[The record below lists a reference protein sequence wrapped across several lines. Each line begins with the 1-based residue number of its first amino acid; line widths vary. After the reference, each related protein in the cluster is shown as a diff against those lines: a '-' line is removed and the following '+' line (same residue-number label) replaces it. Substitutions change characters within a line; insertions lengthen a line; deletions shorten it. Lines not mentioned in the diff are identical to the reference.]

1 MHRTKRIEMVRFFRM
16 IVCFLSFFVIISFW
30 GCKSDMPEDV
40 LDEGTMENVL
50 YDYHLAQSLGEKKS
64 AEQITRHSNI
74 SYNENYYLKS
84 VLDKYHLSEEDFNR
98 SLEWYTR
105 HSEVL
110 FKIYKNL
117 NERIAADIGTNVST
131 DGTLYADAATDDTLD
146 IWRGSRAWLLSS
158 VGQNTVS
165 FEQEADTAIHA
176 GDRLMFHFTSN
187 WIYREGM
194 KSAVVS
200 LALKYDNDSTAV
212 MTFPFYSPGNQE
224 FSVVVGTKPLKRI
237 YGYVYQQAQWDA
249 KPKLLVISNVSLIR
263 FRVNA
268 QPVDIRNQS
277 EDADS
282 LQNVQKNHQRS
293 ERMLRDSL
301 LHNDSLQRVG
311 HHFK

>member
-1 MHRTKRIEMVRFFRM
+1 MHRTKRIEMLRFLRK
-16 IVCFLSFFVIISFW
+16 IVCFMLFFVTTSLI
-30 GCKSDMPEDV
+30 GCKSDMPEEV

-64 AEQITRHSNI
+64 AELVTRQSNI

-84 VLDKYHLSEEDFNR
+84 VLDKYHLSEENFNQ

-110 FKIYKNL
+110 FKIYKKL
-117 NERIAADIGTNVST
+117 NERIAADIGTNVSA
-131 DGTLYADAATDDTLD
+131 DGTLYAGATTTDTLD

-165 FEQEADTAIHA
+165 FEQEADTAIHT
-176 GDRLMFHFTSN
+176 GDRLMLHFTSN

-224 FSVVVGTKPLKRI
+224 FSVVVGKKPLKRI

-268 QPVDIRNQS
+268 QPIDAEVKN
-277 EDADS
+277 ENADS
-282 LQNVQKNHQRS
+282 LQNVQKNHQRT

-301 LHNDSLQRVG
+301 LHDDSLQRVG